1 MLLLL
6 ACHPRVAEP
15 PAPEVPTAAAL
26 VEAFNLARGAEELNG
41 RSSVLI
47 EGVIKTDDGEALYTE
62 NITSERQYRMDTK
75 VRGRALV
82 IACDGISGWV
92 WSGVQPTA
100 MTPNEQRAACAA
112 MNLWAPLEGDTEV
125 STARL
130 GGQDVWAVSFEQAG
144 QPTRTVW
151 FDQDT
156 SFIVGRS
163 WRVDSVDVVEHQLDW
178 QDYEGV
184 WLPSTV
190 VDVPGGRT
198 FEKRSVTWGPEEL
211 PEFQMPDA
219 Y

>member
-15 PAPEVPTAAAL
+15 PAPEVPTAAAI
-26 VEAFNLARGAEELNG
+26 VDAFVVARGGEELQA

-47 EGVIKTDDGEALYTE
+47 EGVVKTDDGEALYAE
-62 NITSERQYRMDTK
+62 NMTSNRQYRMDTK

-92 WSGVQPTA
+92 WSGVQPKA
-100 MTPNEQRAACAA
+100 MTPVEQRAACVA
-112 MNLWAPLEGDTEV
+112 MNLWAPLEGATEV
-125 STARL
+125 TTARVAE
-130 GGQDVWAVSFEQAG
+130 QDVWAVSFEREG
-144 QPTRTVW
+144 QPARTVW
-151 FDQDT
+151 FDQDQG
-156 SFIVGRS
+156 FIVGRS
-163 WRVDSVDVVEHQLDW
+163 WRVDGVDVVEHQLDW
-178 QDYEGV
+178 RDYEGV

-198 FEKRSVTWGPEEL
+198 FEKRSVNWDPEAL